1 MSCCRAASSMIAL
14 YFKRSQRKMS
24 YHPCPGEV
32 SRNDA
37 RHIDGRWR
45 RGVPTI
51 TRQLKFKE
59 QKLSGGEK
67 VQPRNLFVLSQPR
80 LTSCNNPNNTMNNN
94 VPRREIKVYHASV
107 AVSTLFVE
115 DSASSQR
122 RSLSQSNEKYSLNT
136 LEAISDSIL

>member
-1 MSCCRAASSMIAL
+1 MYPHLFSTQKTNVSDLLTSDSPAIFLSRLASVLLAVATLPLWEGLFRHTDPTPSSEKIKMSCCRAASSMIAL

-59 QKLSGGEK
+59 QKCRGIK
-67 VQPRNLFVLSQPR
+67 KAQPMKTFS
-80 LTSCNNPNNTMNNN
+80 
-94 VPRREIKVYHASV
+94 
-107 AVSTLFVE
+107 F
-115 DSASSQR
+115 
-122 RSLSQSNEKYSLNT
+122 
-136 LEAISDSIL
+136 

>member
-1 MSCCRAASSMIAL
+1 MIAL

-59 QKLSGGEK
+59 QKI
-67 VQPRNLFVLSQPR
+67 VRVILSQPC
-80 LTSCNNPNNTMNNN
+80 LTQFAT
-94 VPRREIKVYHASV
+94 YSV
-107 AVSTLFVE
+107 TVT
-115 DSASSQR
+115 ASSFFMG
-122 RSLSQSNEKYSLNT
+122 RSSVS
-136 LEAISDSIL
+136 SIAESCAA

>member
-59 QKLSGGEK
+59 QKLSGIEK
-67 VQPRNLFVLSQPR
+67 EQPMKTLS
-80 LTSCNNPNNTMNNN
+80 L
-94 VPRREIKVYHASV
+94 
-107 AVSTLFVE
+107 
-115 DSASSQR
+115 
-122 RSLSQSNEKYSLNT
+122 
-136 LEAISDSIL
+136 